1 MLIKVFICFWVLS
14 KFSCWCDICIRLNY
28 LLFEEKI
35 FKKWKLMECLEIGL
49 LNFNLNKYIC

>member
-49 LNFNLNKYIC
+49 LNFE